1 MSFVYHVACDLKR
14 KKPIHQ
20 KKKKEKRK
28 KKKETFISFQN
39 DFLHFRKIKGGKKR
53 QFFFINPILIE
64 TNTYMSAK
72 AIDTLFGKLKVSNS

>member
-1 MSFVYHVACDLKR
+1 MSFVYHVACDLKI

-20 KKKKEKRK
+20 KKKKEKR

>member
-1 MSFVYHVACDLKR
+1 MSFVYHVACDLNR

-72 AIDTLFGKLKVSNS
+72 AIVTLFGKLKVSKS